1 MNPRDKDDHPFDQS
15 EQKLRDQFLQVREA
29 IYKVNDD
36 NLVIMPKA
44 KVDETALAALRYLK
58 QEEGRGSSGSNRL
71 DMDSPIDGAVL
82 SKANPHTGVAAGQYM
97 AFYQG
102 VRDEYEKLRVQ
113 GVPTSEL
120 GCPAHA
126 SLHEIRSVQ
135 ADLDAQRQQLEQRK
149 ELDRERE
156 QPKSEISNHALG
168 GRSIFS

>member
-36 NLVIMPKA
+36 NSVIMPKA
-44 KVDETALAALRYLK
+44 KIDETALAALRYLK
-58 QEEGRGSSGSNRL
+58 YEERSGGNRI
-71 DMDSPIDGAVL
+71 DMESPIDGAAL

-135 ADLDAQRQQLEQRK
+135 ADLDTQRQQMEQRK